1 MSDISM
7 KQLLEAGVHFGH
19 QTSRWNPKM
28 KPYIF
33 GARNGIHIIDL
44 QQTVTM
50 FKDLEAVV
58 RDLAA
63 SGGHVL
69 FVGTKKQAQDAIR
82 EEAERC
88 NMYYV
93 HNRWLGGTL
102 TNFSTIRQSIE
113 RLRKIEEMENDPKIV
128 DALTKKEM
136 LGLKRERAKL
146 EQSLGGIK
154 SMRKL
159 PDAIFVIDPKQ
170 EEIAVKEARK
180 LGIPVISG
188 AVKELREKTG
198 AGMMDCKKALG
209 EAGGDLQ
216 KAIDYLRQKGLA
228 AAAKKADRVA
238 ADGAVAAYVHPGGKI
253 GVLVEVNCETD
264 FVARTAEFQM
274 LLKDIAM
281 QVAAANPRYVRREQV
296 PAAEFEKE
304 KSIYRQQA
312 VEAGKAEKFVDKIVE
327 GKIERF
333 YSEACL
339 LEQAFIKD
347 PDKTVTDIVNEAIA
361 RLGEKIQIRRFARY
375 HLGEAISTE

>member
-1 MSDISM
+1 MGDISM

-63 SGGHVL
+63 SGGHIL
-69 FVGTKKQAQDAIR
+69 FVGTKKQAQEAIK

-88 NMYYV
+88 GMYYV

-102 TNFSTIRQSIE
+102 TNFATIRQSIE
-113 RLRKIEEMENDPKIV
+113 RLRKLEEMENDPKIV

-136 LGLKRERAKL
+136 LGLKREKAKL

-154 SMRKL
+154 AMRKL

-180 LGIPVISG
+180 LGIPVI
-188 AVKELREKTG
+188 AVIDSNCDPDMVDYKVPG
-198 AGMMDCKKALG
+198 ND
-209 EAGGDLQ
+209 D
-216 KAIDYLRQKGLA
+216 AIRAIRLFCAAIA
-228 AAAKKADRVA
+228 AAIV
-238 ADGAVAAYVHPGGKI
+238 DGKTIYEQSLIKGK
-253 GVLVEVNCETD
+253 EEH
-264 FVARTAEFQM
+264 
-274 LLKDIAM
+274 K
-281 QVAAANPRYVRREQV
+281 
-296 PAAEFEKE
+296 PAAEAAIGAAEI
-304 KSIYRQQA
+304 SA
-312 VEAGKAEKFVDKIVE
+312 AGGA
-327 GKIERF
+327 
-333 YSEACL
+333 
-339 LEQAFIKD
+339 
-347 PDKTVTDIVNEAIA
+347 
-361 RLGEKIQIRRFARY
+361 
-375 HLGEAISTE
+375 